1 MLQSPNPL
9 ANSTAVLAFGTV
21 VAVIVA
27 LMAIAAERRATAPAE
42 DLGRAASGLRRVE
55 VLAWLAAAE
64 SAVTISF
71 AVAHAHHSI
80 YVALPWGC
88 MSLVLALAYAI
99 AAWSIARAAVPGL
112 SRWPWYLAA
121 TCSLW
126 SAIRSGHSW
135 FLTVVRHWGHLEEV
149 KLVEVHWVV
158 HVPTIVAMA
167 AALASV
173 ATFAR
178 RRAHRELALA
188 AFSTA
193 IFVVI
198 VFCVR
203 IAIAHELVAEAGC
216 FLVANIAAAR
226 IYRRT
231 RSELAGTLP
240 PARAL

>member
-1 MLQSPNPL
+1 
-9 ANSTAVLAFGTV
+9 
-21 VAVIVA
+21 
-27 LMAIAAERRATAPAE
+27 
-42 DLGRAASGLRRVE
+42 
-55 VLAWLAAAE
+55 
-64 SAVTISF
+64 
-71 AVAHAHHSI
+71 
-80 YVALPWGC
+80 
-88 MSLVLALAYAI
+88 
-99 AAWSIARAAVPGL
+99 
-112 SRWPWYLAA
+112 
-121 TCSLW
+121 
-126 SAIRSGHSW
+126 
-135 FLTVVRHWGHLEEV
+135 
-149 KLVEVHWVV
+149 VHWVV